1 MRVEIYNRGLPRKV
15 SMTASCSWCQHLRVL
30 LKDVGRGFFII
41 THSSLAMVGVG
52 ASVLALTLVIRPGL
66 WDTVQQQGLNW
77 LRNQQVLV
85 SWWPQNTAERAVAVE
100 LKDLPKDQAAVAQ
113 WLANKYRVAPEPLA
127 ALVAEAQVLSK
138 STRLAPNLILAVA
151 AIESNFH
158 PYVQSPVGAQGLM
171 QVMTKIHEEKYRPYG
186 GRMAAFD
193 PVINMRVGVSV
204 LQEVIRIKGGS
215 LEEGLKF
222 YLGGYDLTEDGG
234 YVAKVMA
241 EKERLD
247 QVAAGK
253 VVPFQ

>member
-1 MRVEIYNRGLPRKV
+1 
-15 SMTASCSWCQHLRVL
+15 MTASCTWCQHLRVM

-41 THSSLAMVGVG
+41 THSSLAMLGVGV
-52 ASVLALTLVIRPGL
+52 SVVVLTLVIRPGL
-66 WDTVQQQGLNW
+66 WDAVQEQGLQW
-77 LRNQQVLV
+77 FRDRQVLV
-85 SWWPQNTAERAVAVE
+85 SWWPENTAERAVAVE
-100 LKDLPKDQAAVAQ
+100 LKDLPPDQAAVAQ

-138 STRLAPNLILAVA
+138 SSKLSPNLIMAVA

-158 PYVQSPVGAQGLM
+158 PYVQSAVGAQGLM
-171 QVMTKIHEEKYRPYG
+171 QVMTRIHEHKYAKYG

-193 PVINMRVGVSV
+193 PVINMRVGVAV
-204 LQEVIRIKGGS
+204 LLEVIRLKGGS
-215 LEEGLKF
+215 VEDGLKF

-253 VVPFQ
+253 TVPFQ